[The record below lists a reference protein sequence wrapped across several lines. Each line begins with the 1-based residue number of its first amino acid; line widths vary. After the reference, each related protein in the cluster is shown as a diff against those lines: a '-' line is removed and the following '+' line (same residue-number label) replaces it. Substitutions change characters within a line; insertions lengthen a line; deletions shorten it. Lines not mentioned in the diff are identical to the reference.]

1 MEISS
6 CQDLTSGK
14 LEEVKKLLTVHWQRV
29 LACYQEEHE
38 VAAAYYGRS

>member
-6 CQDLTSGK
+6 CQVLTLGN
-14 LEEVKKLLTVHWQRV
+14 LDEVKKLLTVYWQRV

-38 VAAAYYGRS
+38 VAAVYYGRS